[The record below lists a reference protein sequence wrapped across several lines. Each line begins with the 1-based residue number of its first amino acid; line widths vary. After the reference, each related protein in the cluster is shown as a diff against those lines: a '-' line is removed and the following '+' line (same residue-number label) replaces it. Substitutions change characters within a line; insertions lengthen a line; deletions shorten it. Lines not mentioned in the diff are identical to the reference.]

1 MVDRIT
7 PQARSR
13 IMAAIRSGNTKPEL
27 LLRKALFARGYRYR
41 IHSNSLVGSPDIALP
56 KWGVVIFVHGC
67 FWHAHN
73 CGNVRLPKSNRA
85 FWKRKLTRN
94 MERDQATRKELLK
107 QGWRVLVV
115 WDCAFKGKTQQHIDA
130 LADRVEAWLLGDKR
144 SGIFQHLKQRC

>member
-13 IMAAIRSGNTKPEL
+13 IMAAIRSGDTKPEL

-41 IHSNSLVGSPDIALP
+41 VHAKSLAGSPDIALP
-56 KWGVVIFVHGC
+56 KWGAAIFVNGC
-67 FWHAHN
+67 FWHAHS

-94 MERDQATRKELLK
+94 VERDQTARNELLK

-115 WDCAFKGKTQQHIDA
+115 WDCAFKEKTERQVSV
-130 LADRVEAWLLGDKR
+130 LADRVETWLLGGKR
-144 SGIFQHLKQRC
+144 SGVFQCLKR